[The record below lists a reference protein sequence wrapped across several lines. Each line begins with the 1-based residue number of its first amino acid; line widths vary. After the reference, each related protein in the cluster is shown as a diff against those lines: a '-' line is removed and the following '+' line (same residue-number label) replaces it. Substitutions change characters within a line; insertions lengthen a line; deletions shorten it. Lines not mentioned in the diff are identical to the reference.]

1 MAAAHVRNPRPRPA
15 PERAPGRVRPP
26 VRGRRRRPVGVRLQ
40 RIVGAASVSATAATG
55 SGSSSASG
63 SGTTASPPAV
73 IAIKDFGFT
82 TPHSVSP
89 GATVTVNNMDAVAH
103 TVTADIEG
111 AFDDD
116 PAPPGNSSFTAPT
129 KPGSYPFHCSIH
141 PQMHEIL
148 VVR

>member
-1 MAAAHVRNPRPRPA
+1 MSGT
-15 PERAPGRVRPP
+15 RAP
-26 VRGRRRRPVGVRLQ
+26 VRL
-40 RIVGAASVSATAATG
+40 RSPRRVVFVPLCAVAVAALSACGSSGSSAGAASVSATAATG

-103 TVTADIEG
+103 TVTADIGG
-111 AFDDD
+111 AFDD
-116 PAPPGNSSFTAPT
+116 PAPPGSSSFTAPT